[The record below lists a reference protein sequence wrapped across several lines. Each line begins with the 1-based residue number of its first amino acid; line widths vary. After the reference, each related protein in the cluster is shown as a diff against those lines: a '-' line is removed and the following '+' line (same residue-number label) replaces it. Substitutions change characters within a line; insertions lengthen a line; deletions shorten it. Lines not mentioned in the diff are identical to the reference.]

1 MLARLELGRQQM
13 PAAEH
18 IERQVAVAVVVAV
31 EEPSLLVAVQRVV
44 GGVEIE
50 HDLLRRLRVRVEEEV
65 HEQRLDRRAVV
76 GDPAVAVGFR
86 RAMLQPVQRALAS
99 ERRAAPVPRLE
110 PTKHHPE
117 HRVVTQPVVVDQVLV
132 AERDAEHPLPDQRRH
147 LVDHPLR
154 RPAIREAGREALDE
168 PDRPVGRSEQ
178 QPAGVWVV
186 IAPPP
191 KSTITARPA
200 TRANPIGFA
209 LHSVGIGELSC
220 WDRSPCCRSTLPPSG
235 PRCTYPWCE
244 MRAKVT
250 PKARPAS
257 QCDQPLRGSGTGSG
271 RHANTG
277 GAPLHAVSARRVHGY
292 SRDVRHSSRTAGP
305 RHTLP
310 RQPAL
315 RVNGTIC
322 TAGRFVRYFR
332 ALMEKLQE
340 EESMRIAFVI
350 AILGLGA
357 CTTVEAPPDPV
368 VVTSRGRQPPSSCRP
383 SRSRSCPQI
392 APSFPCSDRSPSF
405 YWVMLHLGLHRL
417 DGQRLPPDGDAGGA
431 KR

>member
-1 MLARLELGRQQM
+1 MDALDEARVAREAEQVVDAVVLAPGHQGLPREAAVAAQDDPHLRPAGADLADDARHLLDRASRGVDVGAPELGRQQM

-154 RPAIREAGREALDE
+154 PGHRRSRPRSARRASS
-168 PDRPVGRSEQ
+168 PGRS
-178 QPAGVWVV
+178 PRA
-186 IAPPP
+186 
-191 KSTITARPA
+191 TARP
-200 TRANPIGFA
+200 
-209 LHSVGIGELSC
+209 HS
-220 WDRSPCCRSTLPPSG
+220 R
-235 PRCTYPWCE
+235 
-244 MRAKVT
+244 
-250 PKARPAS
+250 
-257 QCDQPLRGSGTGSG
+257 
-271 RHANTG
+271 
-277 GAPLHAVSARRVHGY
+277 
-292 SRDVRHSSRTAGP
+292 
-305 RHTLP
+305 
-310 RQPAL
+310 
-315 RVNGTIC
+315 
-322 TAGRFVRYFR
+322 
-332 ALMEKLQE
+332 
-340 EESMRIAFVI
+340 
-350 AILGLGA
+350 
-357 CTTVEAPPDPV
+357 
-368 VVTSRGRQPPSSCRP
+368 
-383 SRSRSCPQI
+383 
-392 APSFPCSDRSPSF
+392 
-405 YWVMLHLGLHRL
+405 
-417 DGQRLPPDGDAGGA
+417 
-431 KR
+431 